1 MAQSLKEAR
10 KGIRTKEGL
19 ELAKKN
25 FQMDPKKAGLDD
37 DGKLSEY
44 EKVRGPYARRF
55 AGGG

>member
-1 MAQSLKEAR
+1 MAQAR
-10 KGIRTKEGL
+10 KGIQTKEGL

-25 FQMDPKKAGLDD
+25 FQKDPKKADLDD
-37 DGKLSEY
+37 DGKPSEY